1 LKDSKQDSSTYLGT
15 QQGYTPPTSIQHP
28 KKRAFLAAYADV
40 GTITHAAQ
48 AAGIYRGTVYEWC
61 ESDPVFAD
69 AWEEAKEAFAD
80 LLEREARRRA
90 VDGVEEY
97 VLHHGKVLRDP
108 ETGAYLKRRTYSDRL
123 MELMLRAKRPAEYR
137 DRTST
142 ELSGPDG
149 APLSV
154 HSRVAG
160 MSEDDLDNLLAELD
174 ESGKETGAE

>member
-1 LKDSKQDSSTYLGT
+1 LKDNNQGIGTDLGT
-15 QQGYTPPTSIQHP
+15 QRGYTPPTSIQHP
-28 KKRAFLAAYADV
+28 QKRAFLAAYAEV

-61 ESDPVFAD
+61 ESDPAFAD
-69 AWEEAKEAFAD
+69 AWDAAKEAFAD

-108 ETGAYLKRRTYSDRL
+108 ETGEYLKRRTYSDRL

-149 APLSV
+149 APLSI

-160 MSEDDLDNLLAELD
+160 MSDEELDSLLDDLGE
-174 ESGKETGAE
+174 

>member
-1 LKDSKQDSSTYLGT
+1 LKDTHGIGTDLGT
-15 QQGYTPPTSIQHP
+15 QQGYTPSPDITHP
-28 KKRAFLAAYADV
+28 QKRAFLIAYADI
-40 GTITHAAQ
+40 GTATHAAQ
-48 AAGIYRGTVYEWC
+48 AAGVDRRTVYNWT
-61 ESDPVFAD
+61 ESDPAFVD
-69 AWEEAKEAFAD
+69 AWDAAKEAFAD

-108 ETGAYLKRRTYSDRL
+108 ETGEYLKRRTYSDRL

-149 APLSV
+149 APLSI

-160 MSEDDLDNLLAELD
+160 LSDEDLDSLLGEL
-174 ESGKETGAE
+174 GQETGTE

>member
-1 LKDSKQDSSTYLGT
+1 MKDTE
-15 QQGYTPPTSIQHP
+15 QGYTPPDAVVQP
-28 KKRAFLAAYADV
+28 QKRAFLIAFAEQ
-40 GTITHAAQ
+40 GTITHSAL
-48 AAGIYRGTVYEWC
+48 AAGVSRTLIYEWIR
-61 ESDPVFAD
+61 SDPAFAD
-69 AWEEAKEAFAD
+69 AFEEAKEAFAD

-97 VLHHGKVLRDP
+97 VLHHGKVVRDP

-154 HSRVAG
+154 HSRIAG
-160 MSEDDLDNLLAELD
+160 MSEEDLDSLLAELD
-174 ESGKETGAE
+174 EPGKETGTE